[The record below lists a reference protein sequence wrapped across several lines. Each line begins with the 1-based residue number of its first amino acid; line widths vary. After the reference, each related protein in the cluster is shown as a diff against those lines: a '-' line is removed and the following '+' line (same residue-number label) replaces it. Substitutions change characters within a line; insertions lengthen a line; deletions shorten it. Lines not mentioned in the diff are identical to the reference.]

1 MKANRLLNLLTF
13 LGVIAVNAL
22 ANILPINGKTTGDVS
37 AMYENYFT
45 PAGFTF
51 TIWGLIYTTLLL
63 FVIFQLMNRTSNHG
77 TSLDASLGYWLVIN
91 FVANMGWIFAWH
103 YGHFFWTLVL
113 MVVILSTL
121 VMANVRTEGFSSVV
135 RFPLQVYL
143 GWICVATIANVA
155 VYLTY
160 RGWRGWGLEGWQ
172 WGIALVIIAGV
183 LAIGLAIWRGY
194 VVAALTIAWGVYGL
208 YGKQMSIPSGVVL
221 YANICLVVIAA
232 VALAAVVK
240 LGREFLRA

>member
-63 FVIFQLMNRTSNHG
+63 FVLFQLMSRTSNKG
-77 TSLDASLGYWLVIN
+77 TSLDASLGYSLVFN
-91 FVANMGWIFAWH
+91 FMANMGWIFAWH
-103 YGHFFWTLVL
+103 YGHFFWTLL
-113 MVVILSTL
+113 LILVILVTL

-143 GWICVATIANVA
+143 GWICVATIANIA

-160 RGWRGWGLEGWQ
+160 RGWSGWGLEGWQ
-172 WGIALVIIAGV
+172 WGITLVIIAGV

-208 YGKQMSIPSGVVL
+208 YGKQMSVPSGDVL
-221 YANICLVVIAA
+221 YANICLVVIAS

-240 LGREFLRA
+240 LGREFVRV